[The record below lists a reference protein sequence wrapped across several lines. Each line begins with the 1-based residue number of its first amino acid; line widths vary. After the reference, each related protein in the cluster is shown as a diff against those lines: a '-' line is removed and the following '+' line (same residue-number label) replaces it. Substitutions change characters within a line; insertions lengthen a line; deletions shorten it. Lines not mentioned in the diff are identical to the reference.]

1 MDSNKENEIKSN
13 QLVTKKILKWILA
26 VIGVVIIIGI
36 VTLLFPPSSCKD
48 ANRANAILTFTI
60 TALACLIGGIILGFL
75 FSIPRYRKDQNNTVP
90 TDSQRL
96 SYYKDNTNLE
106 EISDWLTKII
116 VGISLVQFDHILNR
130 LHQTALNLASAFYCP
145 CESNPQYYSF
155 ASACIIFFTFS
166 GFGVGYIWTRIVF
179 TWMLYNN
186 QIDMDGD
193 NKKVSPAGA
202 ALVQKEISEQSNA
215 FSGPEI
221 KNQEFSATES
231 QESKDSLARLQTKV
245 KEILKTK
252 TTYVDQ
258 DLQKGR
264 WGGKSEVN
272 GRKISATVTTSDVEG
287 YYTIRFLI
295 ESTQAGTPLPP
306 AALMVHDSYQFPDD
320 AIYLKPNDDGKISLQ
335 LLGYEAFTVGVV
347 FEDGTELELDLNNV
361 KGFPKDF
368 YWGKNK

>member
-1 MDSNKENEIKSN
+1 MGTNNENDTKSN
-13 QLVTKKILKWILA
+13 QLVTKKILRGILYVVGG
-26 VIGVVIIIGI
+26 VILIGI
-36 VTLLFPPSSCKD
+36 VFLCFPPASCKD
-48 ANRANAILTFTI
+48 PNRANSILTFFI
-60 TALACLIGGIILGFL
+60 TAAACLVGGIILGFL
-75 FSIPRYRKDQNNTVP
+75 FSIPRYKKDQNNNSS

-116 VGISLVQFDHILNR
+116 VGVSLIQFNHILDK
-130 LHQTALNLASAFYCP
+130 LDTTAKNLSFAFYCP
-145 CESNPQYYSF
+145 CQSSSQYYAF
-155 ASACIIFFTFS
+155 AYASILFFLFT

-179 TWMLYNN
+179 TWMLFNN
-186 QIDMDGD
+186 QKEMDED

-221 KNQEFSATES
+221 KNQDFPENVS
-231 QESKDSLARLQTKV
+231 QESKDSLQRLQTKV

-264 WGGKSEVN
+264 WGGKSQVN
-272 GRKISATVTTSDVEG
+272 GRKITATVTTSDVEG
-287 YYTIRFLI
+287 YYTIHFLI
-295 ESTQAGTPLPP
+295 ESMQGTQLPP
-306 AALMVHDSYQFPDD
+306 AALLVHDSYEFPDD
-320 AIYLKPNDDGKISLQ
+320 AIYLKPNEDGKIRLE

-361 KGFPKDF
+361 TGFPKDF